1 MPSLIPKTRAAALI
15 AIALAVIAL
24 IAVLVVMLGGGKN
37 LSLARAIANYE
48 RTFDTYSQTDT
59 TVTDVTNTQHADGR
73 QAHLISAFFGLDNG
87 LPERLTDRVACEG
100 AGGADGMPVI
110 FSHEVDIATLEP
122 GDFKITTQ
130 TGAVYPATCLT
141 LAPADDPGEL
151 RTALLAGEYGS
162 AEDEP
167 ATVEIIG
174 NVLSLDGMVNFKD
187 ARVDVTPLKSGPS
200 LVWAEIVPETDW
212 ELGGEATTSPWG
224 GGNRCPIGTA
234 QIIRVTWNGGIT
246 KPGGDPADDDER
258 ALYQVSTVTTEGKV
272 TEITPVAL
280 ADLKD
285 GDNNHLL
292 CLDTTDTVT
301 SVFFPAGH
309 VTDPREDLNLDTAI
323 AFAQN

>member
-1 MPSLIPKTRAAALI
+1 MKMPMNRSCIGALLLAAVCAATLGGCQNLRLAM
-15 AIALAVIAL
+15 AIA
-24 IAVLVVMLGGGKN
+24 G
-37 LSLARAIANYE
+37 YE

-59 TVTDVTNTQHADGR
+59 TVTDVTNMQHADGR
-73 QAHLISAFFGLDNG
+73 EAHLVSAFFGLDNG
-87 LPERLTDRVACEG
+87 LPERLSDRVACEG

-122 GDFKITTQ
+122 GDLRITTQ
-130 TGAVYPATCLT
+130 SGAEYQATCLT

-174 NVLSLDGMVNFKD
+174 NVLSLDGTVNFKG
-187 ARVDVTPLKSGPS
+187 ARVDVIPLEDGPF
-200 LVWAEIVPETDW
+200 LVFAEIVPESQWD
-212 ELGGEATTSPWG
+212 LGGKATTSPWG
-224 GGNRCPIGTA
+224 GGNRCPVGTE
-234 QIIRVTWNGGIT
+234 QVVRVAWNGGIT
-246 KPGGDPADDDER
+246 KPGGDPADDDEPV
-258 ALYQVSTVTTEGKV
+258 LYRVSTVAADGADA
-272 TEITPVAL
+272 EIAPFAL

-301 SVFFPAGH
+301 SVSFPAGH
-309 VTDPREDLNLDTAI
+309 VTDPREDLNPDTAI
-323 AFAQN
+323 ALPRN